1 MTLEQLLESSAD
13 ELDKLDDKQLLEYF
27 KPYFAVTRP
36 EMARKVN
43 ESNGSSTRS
52 SGQSSPPPNKL
63 TKEQQEVLTR
73 LAAQGIDISFANRR
87 FKK

>member
-1 MTLEQLLESSAD
+1 MTLEELLESSAD

-36 EMARKVN
+36 EMARKVS
-43 ESNGSSTRS
+43 ESSGIRS
-52 SGQSSPPPNKL
+52 SGQSSAPTNKL

>member
-1 MTLEQLLESSAD
+1 MTLELLLESSAD
-13 ELDKLDDKQLLEYF
+13 ELDKLTDEQLREYF

-43 ESNGSSTRS
+43 ESNGTGTRS
-52 SGQSSPPPNKL
+52 SGQSSSPVSKL
-63 TKEQQEVLTR
+63 TPQQQEVLTR

>member
-1 MTLEQLLESSAD
+1 MTLEELLESSAD

-36 EMARKVN
+36 EMARKA
-43 ESNGSSTRS
+43 SD
-52 SGQSSPPPNKL
+52 SPKYSVGPSAPPTSKL